1 MVLFLI
7 KITIFGTK
15 IQIIQVI
22 FPLKILKYH
31 GFFSLKNQIQN
42 FWIFLKIEFS
52 DIICDFLT
60 VWDEESICKHLVPAF
75 LHFCTCESF
84 TTGNYPFRMARE
96 NCNSL
101 QYIEYSQ
108 APSAQCLKIA
118 EKVAFYNVSEAS
130 YVYILSGQKF
140 IINAKKIANL
150 ASFWKT

>member
-1 MVLFLI
+1 M
-7 KITIFGTK
+7 
-15 IQIIQVI
+15 
-22 FPLKILKYH
+22 
-31 GFFSLKNQIQN
+31 
-42 FWIFLKIEFS
+42 
-52 DIICDFLT
+52 
-60 VWDEESICKHLVPAF
+60 DEESICKHLVPAF

-140 IINAKKIANL
+140 IKNAKN
-150 ASFWKT
+150 SQF